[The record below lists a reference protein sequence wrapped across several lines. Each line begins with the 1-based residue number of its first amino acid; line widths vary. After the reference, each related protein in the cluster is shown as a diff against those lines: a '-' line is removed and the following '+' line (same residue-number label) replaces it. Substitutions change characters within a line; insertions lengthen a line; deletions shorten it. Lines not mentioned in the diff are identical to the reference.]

1 MTKLKKLGAGLLVI
15 AFAASCSIATSM
27 DATIDREI
35 EAATKLKEDS
45 KIPTAPSNEDLIKVK
60 DEIWLGDTSEVEYEG
75 DPLPSYLE
83 TKNGIT
89 LVSNRPITLFE
100 IGDMINKTTSLG
112 VRYAPQIQKDV
123 NTAAKSNKPSLDKI
137 NADWAEPDKML
148 VSYEGPLSGF
158 LDEVCSRFGLW
169 WKYEKKEIHFY
180 KFVTKTFIVYSL
192 PTKPNMS
199 VNVGGSA
206 SGSGGSASISL
217 SNSAQVELW
226 GTFEKSITAMITE
239 GAKLT
244 KIGRASCRERV

>member
-1 MTKLKKLGAGLLVI
+1 MHMTKLKKLGAGLLVI

-180 KFVTKTFIVYSL
+180 KFVTKTFIV
-192 PTKPNMS
+192 
-199 VNVGGSA
+199 
-206 SGSGGSASISL
+206 
-217 SNSAQVELW
+217 
-226 GTFEKSITAMITE
+226 
-239 GAKLT
+239 
-244 KIGRASCRERV
+244 

>member
-1 MTKLKKLGAGLLVI
+1 
-15 AFAASCSIATSM
+15 
-27 DATIDREI
+27 
-35 EAATKLKEDS
+35 
-45 KIPTAPSNEDLIKVK
+45 
-60 DEIWLGDTSEVEYEG
+60 
-75 DPLPSYLE
+75 
-83 TKNGIT
+83 
-89 LVSNRPITLFE
+89 
-100 IGDMINKTTSLG
+100 
-112 VRYAPQIQKDV
+112 
-123 NTAAKSNKPSLDKI
+123 
-137 NADWAEPDKML
+137 ML

-244 KIGRASCRERV
+244 MISV